1 MKFDAVPRNVV
12 GTSPYGPEDEIGR
25 LNLITSESRTR
36 ILGRVDGS
44 QYYDLS
50 VEYFMGMPTWVAA
63 GDPHYQIWMSHTP
76 SGTIIDNLPGQTRE
90 INEQISYSGDVFEM
104 YSHCGTHIDTLNHWG
119 YRGEIWNHFNARDHL
134 GSRHWTKCGPDKMPP
149 IIARGVLLDVA
160 GTKGVAMLPDS
171 YPITPEDLEATVK
184 RQGIRLEEGDVVA
197 VRTGRMTVWN
207 DPQRFLTNGPGINV
221 RAAQWLVEGHGAMIV
236 GADQAT
242 VEYMP
247 STDVPGHYLPVHL
260 YLLAE
265 MGVPMLEIMWLE
277 ELARDRVYEFAFFG
291 APLRL
296 RGSTGSPLHPWAMP
310 LRRA

>member
-1 MKFDAVPRNVV
+1 MSFDPVPRNIV
-12 GTSPYGPEDEIGR
+12 GTSPYGPGDEIGR
-25 LNLITSESRTR
+25 LNLITAESRSR
-36 ILGRVDGS
+36 ILSRVDGS
-44 QYYDLS
+44 RYYDLS

-63 GDPHYQIWMSHTP
+63 GDPHYQVWMSHTP

-90 INEQISYSGDVFEM
+90 INEQISYSGEVFEM

-119 YRGEIWNHFNARDHL
+119 YRGEIWNHFNAREHL
-134 GSRHWTKCGPDKMPP
+134 GSRHWTKCGPEKMPP

-160 GTKGVAMLPDS
+160 ATKGVAMLPDS
-171 YPITPEDLEATVK
+171 YPITPEDLEATVA
-184 RQGIRLEEGDVVA
+184 RQGVRLHEGDVA
-197 VRTGRMTVWN
+197 VIRTGRMTVWN

-221 RAAQWLVEGHGAMIV
+221 RAAQWLVEGNGAIIV

-247 STDVPGHYLPVHL
+247 SIDVPGHYLPVHL

-265 MGVPMLEIMWLE
+265 MGTPMLEIMWLE

-310 LRRA
+310 LRS